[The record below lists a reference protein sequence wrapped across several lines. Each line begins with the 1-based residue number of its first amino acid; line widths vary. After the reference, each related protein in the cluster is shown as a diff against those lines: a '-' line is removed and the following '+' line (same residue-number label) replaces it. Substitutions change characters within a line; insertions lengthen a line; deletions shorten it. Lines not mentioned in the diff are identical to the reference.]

1 MCYNVNKVNMEL
13 LGITGTE
20 YIGYLASF
28 MVLLSF
34 TMKDVKKLRLV
45 NMTGCILFIIYGFL
59 MPTLRIGLPIIIAN
73 AAIFCVN
80 FYFSF
85 INKAKVEV

>member
-1 MCYNVNKVNMEL
+1 MEL
-13 LGITGTE
+13 FGITGTE
-20 YIGYLASF
+20 YVGYMASF

-45 NMTGCILFIIYGFL
+45 NMSGCILFIIYGFL

-73 AAIFCVN
+73 VAIFVVN
-80 FYFSF
+80 TYYLV
-85 INKAKVEV
+85 KPKKK

>member
-1 MCYNVNKVNMEL
+1 MEL
-13 LGITGTE
+13 FGITGTE

-34 TMKDVKKLRLV
+34 TMKDIKKLRFV

-73 AAIFCVN
+73 AAILCVN
-80 FYFSF
+80 LYYLIIKSRPV
-85 INKAKVEV
+85 N

>member
-1 MCYNVNKVNMEL
+1 MEL
-13 LGITGTE
+13 FGITATE
-20 YIGYLASF
+20 YVGYFASL
-28 MVLLSF
+28 MVLVSF

-73 AAIFCVN
+73 AAIFGVN
-80 FYFSF
+80 LFYLLR
-85 INKAKVEV
+85 KPH